1 MRVVLDSN
9 VLISSFFWR
18 GNEYEILRKALEG
31 KFELLIS
38 GAILAEIENV
48 LDKKFGVQAGRIKE
62 TVELIIAN
70 STVIEPKS
78 RLNVIRDD
86 ESDNRILECAV
97 EGAADYIVTGD
108 KHLLKL
114 REYRRTLILGSENFL
129 KIIS

>member
-1 MRVVLDSN
+1 MVLDSN

-62 TVELIIAN
+62 TVKLIIAN

>member
-1 MRVVLDSN
+1 MVLDSN

>member
-1 MRVVLDSN
+1 VRVVLDSN

>member
-1 MRVVLDSN
+1 VVLDSN